1 MTGWETYWSKVASK
15 PIGTAP
21 NVVLASVP
29 GKEHYHLILVIL
41 WRNGG
46 QVKRYIYIE
55 RAKIVSRSFI
65 DI

>member
-21 NVVLASVP
+21 NVVLASVT

-46 QVKRYIYIE
+46 QVKIYIYI
-55 RAKIVSRSFI
+55 
-65 DI
+65 